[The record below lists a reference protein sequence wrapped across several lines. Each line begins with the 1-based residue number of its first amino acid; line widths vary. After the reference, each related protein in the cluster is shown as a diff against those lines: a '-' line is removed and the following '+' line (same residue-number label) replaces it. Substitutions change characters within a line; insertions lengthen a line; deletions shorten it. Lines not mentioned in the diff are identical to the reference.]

1 MLEVNLKESFWY
13 ILGNDLP
20 QSLKDKAAA
29 IVANGGVSNL
39 QKMIEE
45 LPDLLQRNKEI
56 LDEADRILKEE
67 KDSDDQVI
75 SINSIVFHI

>member
-1 MLEVNLKESFWY
+1 M
-13 ILGNDLP
+13 P